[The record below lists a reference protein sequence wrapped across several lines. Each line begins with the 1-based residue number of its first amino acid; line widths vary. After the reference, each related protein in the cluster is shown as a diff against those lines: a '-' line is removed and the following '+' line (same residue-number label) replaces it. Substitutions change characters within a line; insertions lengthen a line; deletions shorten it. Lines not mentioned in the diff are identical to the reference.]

1 MIGTLRSR
9 STSMAMFVALLG
21 LAFCGTASSQDA
33 ELTFNQKFKGLISDP
48 LDTDTV
54 GFEEVQGSK
63 LTIVVKRDKGSVLT
77 PAVTL
82 LDGTTLT
89 PINVGSALK
98 QTPKSVTIK
107 NFVAPFS
114 GAYVVQVGS
123 LSGATGGYTVSVTGK
138 PATKFSAVGD
148 IAVGGEIDEI
158 EFVARKG
165 GLLSGV
171 LTPTAPTLTPTLI
184 EIEDPSGALVAIA
197 GFNSTAANTNKL
209 TLKNVALPRTGT
221 YVLRMTGLNASTGT
235 YSAKLSVKPAKPEKG
250 TLLEP
255 GLPSGGGGGSG
266 GGAFTLSEVQFGRGI
281 LSIDGLSMQVV
292 SPLTTLDTN
301 PISGVAVDGT
311 LQKLYPQVI
320 LDERLAFGLGPFFT
334 PPIVPRNAVLE
345 LVFTKPIDI
354 DSLAL
359 DADRRLTANSPIQV
373 AVNGQSVF
381 AQVFVVGSR
390 VIVNP
395 VVADEVGFPASPI
408 VVNAL
413 GKGVASTTG
422 AATLTLNPV
431 GNNVLKSQGGG
442 SLKPRSDLLG
452 STAAGGTAIGF
463 NPGNSSLDFIDQGTQ
478 GAVDLTFNGFLPD
491 VKAPR
496 LVREYR
502 FDGTFTYANGD
513 SIGINSI
520 TLRTTVGFSNLA
532 RNGKGEWADGII
544 RLRPQGPN
552 KETVVILASQTTN
565 LGGGLFQTTFQLA
578 TGIKVPLADGQKY
591 ELARA
596 EFYEPDPGKP
606 LDPTVFDPA
615 NPLILENEVINNFLE
630 LKDAN
635 GNVVELTDGMP
646 STGTVTVRFSEPME
660 LSSFLP
666 YETFYVTDDPAPSNP
681 GINNIGRV
689 IASEGG
695 RAMTFAPDRAI
706 QFGPQAGTFER
717 VGFGPDPR
725 ALLLHLQIVPAPDV
739 LIGLLGET
747 GYKEFVKEGQRG
759 LTDLAGRAVA
769 TDPTLLTTQ
778 EPIVNIQIP
787 VETIGDLSLDNLG
800 AVVMRFRGAP
810 VTAFAP
816 DGSAGVTYRDVPDS
830 ICGPNGNVF
839 GPHIPDINLFS
850 NGFFS
855 GAPVAFF
862 QKIHDDFNPPIDGQ
876 FSAFAFGTSTPIG
889 GFSVIGGARFQHV
902 YRAQDCSPD
911 SDGLAGTFLD
921 LRQVNYA
928 PSGGNVLNTTI
939 PDFQVHG
946 GHTRYIPITAQGS
959 GIPQQ
964 PETGLGFL
972 MGGTFN
978 TIGNP
983 NSGLLAGNYNA
994 TNVDTGV
1001 PFERELLYGTEIGP
1015 DAYTGG
1021 KFVIDNA
1028 NLFTPAGTSR
1038 AYHPIPHVPFTTT
1051 LPYDNGALENQ
1062 TPPNGSGTSGT
1073 HSLLL
1078 EYRVRGSAAGTVA
1091 TGNGFTFAVGILT
1104 SARPRFRVY
1113 TVGAGCGSCT
1123 FQGTCFA
1130 GFTSA
1135 VNPPLNPDLIR
1146 NAAGPNPAPPGL
1158 LCDCPRNP
1166 ATGNVAPPG
1175 APAGCTLTGTGQS
1188 IVALASTTNNVFTAD
1203 QHNYGDNSRYYMVFD
1218 YVKKTSFVRSPWI
1231 RAQPGTVTALTWLP
1245 PIFDPPLTS
1254 APVGTEFDIR
1264 FRASTDGDGGLATN
1278 LLTPEDLVDENN
1290 EFNTGTARPFVQF
1303 EVSIQANVSSQL
1315 VPVIDTLVIPYR
1327 K

>member
-1 MIGTLRSR
+1 MIRTLGPRP
-9 STSMAMFVALLG
+9 STLALC
-21 LAFCGTASSQDA
+21 LALVGFALNGDARAQDA
-33 ELTFNQKFKGLISDP
+33 ELTFNEKFKGLISDP

-54 GFEEVQGSK
+54 GFEEVEGSK

-82 LDGTTLT
+82 LDGTSLT
-89 PINVGSALK
+89 PINVGTALK
-98 QTPKSVTIK
+98 QTPSSVTIK
-107 NFVAPFS
+107 NFTVPAS
-114 GAYVVQVGS
+114 GAYIVQVGS
-123 LSGATGGYTVSVTGK
+123 LSGATGGYSVSVTGK
-138 PATKFSAVGD
+138 PPTKFNAIGD

-158 EFVARKG
+158 EFVARAG
-165 GLLSGV
+165 ATLSG
-171 LTPTAPTLTPTLI
+171 LITPTAATLTPVLI
-184 EIEDPSGALVAIA
+184 ELEDPSGALVAIA
-197 GFNSTAANTNKL
+197 GFNSLAANTKKL
-209 TLKNVALPRTGT
+209 TLKNIALPRTGT
-221 YVLRMTGLNASTGT
+221 YLLRLTGLNASTGT
-235 YSAKLSVKPAKPEKG
+235 YSSKLTVKNPKPAKG
-250 TLLEP
+250 TVIEE
-255 GLPSGGGGGSG
+255 GLPSGGGGGGKGS
-266 GGAFTLSEVQFGRGI
+266 FTLSEIQFGRGI
-281 LSIDGLSMQVV
+281 LSVDGLSMQVV
-292 SPLTTLDTN
+292 SPLSTLDTN
-301 PISGVAVDGT
+301 PISGVAIDGT
-311 LQKLYPQVI
+311 LQKLYQQVD
-320 LDERLAFGLGPFFT
+320 LNERLAFGLGAFFT
-334 PPIVPRNAVLE
+334 PPIVPRNSVLE
-345 LVFTKPIDI
+345 LVFSKPIDI
-354 DSLAL
+354 DSLEL
-359 DADRRLTANSPIQV
+359 DADRRLTADSPIQV
-373 AVNGQSVF
+373 AVN
-381 AQVFVVGSR
+381 AQVFFPQVFVAGPR
-390 VIVNP
+390 VILNP
-395 VVADEVGFPASPI
+395 IVGDDVGFPPSP
-408 VVNAL
+408 VVLNSV

-422 AATLTLNPV
+422 AATITLDPV
-431 GNNVLKSQGGG
+431 GSHVLKAQGGG
-442 SLKPRSDLLG
+442 TLKPRSDLLG
-452 STAAGGTAIGF
+452 STASGGSPIGF
-463 NPGNSSLDFIDQGTQ
+463 NPGNSVLDFIDQSNQ
-478 GAVDLTFNGFLPD
+478 GPVDLTFNGFLPD

-502 FDGTFTYANGD
+502 FDGTFSYANGD
-513 SIGINSI
+513 TIGVNSI

-532 RNGKGEWADGII
+532 KNGKGEWAEGIL

-552 KETVVILASQTTN
+552 KETVVVLASQTTN

-596 EFYEPDPGKP
+596 EYYEPDPGKP

-615 NPLILENEVINNFLE
+615 NPLILENEVINNFIE
-630 LKDAN
+630 LKDVN
-635 GNVVELTDGMP
+635 GNTVELTDGMP

-660 LSSFLP
+660 LTSFLP
-666 YETFYVTDDPAPSNP
+666 YETFYVTDDPAPTNP

-689 IASEGG
+689 ISSEGG

-717 VGFGPDPR
+717 VGFGADPR
-725 ALLLHLQIVPAPDV
+725 ALLLHLQIVPPPDV
-739 LIGLLGET
+739 LIGLLGEA
-747 GYKEFVKEGQRG
+747 GYKDLLKDGQRG
-759 LTDLAGRAVA
+759 LTDLAGRSVAVE
-769 TDPTLLTTQ
+769 PTSLTAQ
-778 EPIVNIQIP
+778 APIVNIAIP
-787 VETIGDLSLDNLG
+787 VETLGDVTLDDLG
-800 AVVMRFRGAP
+800 AVVLRFRGAP
-810 VTAFAP
+810 ITAFAP
-816 DGSAGVTYRDVPDS
+816 DGSAGVTYRDVPES

-876 FSAFAFGTSTPIG
+876 FSAFAFGSSTPIG

-911 SDGLAGTFLD
+911 SDGLSGTFLD

-928 PSGGNVLNTTI
+928 PAGGNVVNTTI

-959 GIPQQ
+959 GIPQG

-978 TIGNP
+978 TVGNP
-983 NSGLLAGNYNA
+983 NSGVLAGNYNA

-1001 PFERELLYGTEIGP
+1001 PFERELLYGTEVGP
-1015 DAYTGG
+1015 DSYVGG
-1021 KFVIDNA
+1021 PFVIDNS

-1038 AYHPIPHVPFTTT
+1038 AYHPIPHVPFENT

-1062 TPPNGSGTSGT
+1062 TPPNGTGTSGT

-1078 EYRVRGSAAGTVA
+1078 EYRVRGATAGTIA
-1091 TGNGFTFAVGILT
+1091 TGNSFTFAVGILT

-1113 TVGAGCGSCT
+1113 TVGAGCGSCL

-1158 LCDCPRNP
+1158 ACDCPRNP

-1175 APAGCTLTGTGQS
+1175 APAGCTLTGSGQS
-1188 IVALASTTNNVFTAD
+1188 IVTLSTTTNGGLFAAD

-1218 YVKKTSFVRSPWI
+1218 YVKKTSFVRSPWV
-1231 RAQPGTVTALTWLP
+1231 RAQPGSLASLTWLA
-1245 PIFDPPLTS
+1245 PIFDPPLS
-1254 APVGTEFDIR
+1254 NLPVGSTFDIR
-1264 FRASTDGDGGLATN
+1264 FRASTDGDGGLETN
-1278 LLTPEDLVDENN
+1278 LLTPAELADENN
-1290 EFNTGTARPFVQF
+1290 EFNQGTARPFVQF
-1303 EVSIQANVSSQL
+1303 EVTINANISSQL
-1315 VPVIDTLVIPYR
+1315 VPVVDTLVLPFR

>member
-1 MIGTLRSR
+1 MIESPRVFGAVLVI
-9 STSMAMFVALLG
+9 AFALG
-21 LAFCGTASSQDA
+21 VDGALAQDA
-33 ELTFNQKFKGLISDP
+33 DLTFNQKLKGLISDP

-54 GFEEVQGSK
+54 GFEEVEGSK

-82 LDGTTLT
+82 LNGTTLA
-89 PINVGSALK
+89 PINVGTALK
-98 QTPKSVTIK
+98 QTSKSVTIK
-107 NFVAPFS
+107 NFAAPFS
-114 GAYVVQVGS
+114 GEYIVQVGS
-123 LSGATGGYTVSVTGK
+123 LTGATGGYTVSVTGK
-138 PATKFSAVGD
+138 PPTKFNAVGD
-148 IAVGGEIDEI
+148 ISVGGEIDEI

-165 GLLSGV
+165 GLLSG
-171 LTPTAPTLTPTLI
+171 LIAPTAPTLTPVLI

-197 GFNSTAANTNKL
+197 GFNSLAANSNKL

-221 YVLRMTGLNASTGT
+221 YVLRLTGLNASTGT
-235 YSAKLSVKPAKPEKG
+235 YSSKLSVKAAKPEKG
-250 TLLEP
+250 TVLEP
-255 GLPSGGGGGSG
+255 GLPSGGSGGGGGGS
-266 GGAFTLSEVQFGRGI
+266 FTLSEVQFGRGI

-301 PISGVAVDGT
+301 PISGVAIDGT
-311 LQKLYPQVI
+311 LQKLFPQVD
-320 LDERLAFGLGPFFT
+320 LDERLEFGLGAFFT

-345 LVFTKPIDI
+345 LVFSKPIDV
-354 DSLAL
+354 DSLKL
-359 DADRRLTANSPIQV
+359 DADRRLTANSPVQL
-373 AVNGQSVF
+373 AVNGQGVF
-381 AQVFVVGSR
+381 AQVFVAGSR
-390 VIVNP
+390 VILNP
-395 VVADEVGFPASPI
+395 VVADEVGFPASPV

-431 GNNVLKSQGGG
+431 GENKLKSQAGGV
-442 SLKPRSDLLG
+442 LKPRSDLLG

-463 NPGNSSLDFIDQGTQ
+463 NPGNSALDFIDQGNQ

-502 FDGTFTYANGD
+502 FDGTFMYANGD
-513 SIGINSI
+513 SIGVNSI

-532 RNGKGEWADGII
+532 KNGKGEWADGII

-606 LDPTVFDPA
+606 LDPIVFDPA

-630 LKDAN
+630 LKDEN
-635 GNVVELTDGMP
+635 GDVVELSQGMP
-646 STGTVTVRFSEPME
+646 SKGTVTVRFSEPME

-681 GINNIGRV
+681 GTNNIGRV
-689 IASEGG
+689 IPSEGG

-725 ALLLHLQIVPAPDV
+725 ALLLHLQIVPPPDV
-739 LIGLLGET
+739 LIGLLGEA
-747 GYKEFVKEGQRG
+747 GYEEFVKDGQRG

-769 TDPTLLTTQ
+769 VDPTTLTSQ
-778 EPIVNIQIP
+778 QPVVNFQIP
-787 VETIGDLSLDNLG
+787 VETLGDLSLDNLG
-800 AVVMRFRGAP
+800 AVVLRFRGAP

-816 DGSAGVTYRDVPDS
+816 DGSAGVTYRDVPPEL
-830 ICGPNGNVF
+830 CGPNGNVF

-862 QKIHDDFNPPIDGQ
+862 QKIHDDFNPPLDGQ
-876 FSAFAFGTSTPIG
+876 FSAFAFGSSTPIG

-911 SDGLAGTFLD
+911 AEGLAGTFLD

-928 PSGGNVLNTTI
+928 PSGGNVVNTTI

-946 GHTRYIPITAQGS
+946 GHTRYVPITAQGN
-959 GIPQQ
+959 GIPLAADS
-964 PETGLGFL
+964 GLGFL
-972 MGGTFN
+972 MGGTHN
-978 TIGNP
+978 SLGVP
-983 NSGLLAGNYNA
+983 NSGTLAGNYNA

-1001 PFERELLYGTEIGP
+1001 PFERKLLYGTEVSP

-1021 KFVIDNA
+1021 SFVIDGS
-1028 NLFTPAGTSR
+1028 NLFTPAGTTR
-1038 AYHPIPHVPFTTT
+1038 AYHPIPHVPFTNT
-1051 LPYDNGALENQ
+1051 LPYDNGVFESVTL
-1062 TPPNGSGTSGT
+1062 PNGSIESGN

-1091 TGNGFTFAVGILT
+1091 TTNGFTLAVGILT
-1104 SARPRFRVY
+1104 TALPRFRVY
-1113 TVGAGCGSCT
+1113 TIGAGCGSCT
-1123 FQGTCFA
+1123 FQGTCFT
-1130 GFTSA
+1130 GMTSA
-1135 VNPPLNPDLIR
+1135 ISPPFDPDTIR
-1146 NAAGPNPAPPGL
+1146 NAAGPNPNPPGMP
-1158 LCDCPRNP
+1158 CDCPRHP
-1166 ATGNVAPPG
+1166 VTGNVLPPG
-1175 APAGCTLTGTGQS
+1175 APNGCVLTGNATTITELATTLNG
-1188 IVALASTTNNVFTAD
+1188 ALFND
-1203 QHNYGDNSRYYMVFD
+1203 LQHNYGDNSRYYMVFD

-1231 RAQPGTVTALTWLP
+1231 RAQPGSVTSLTWLA
-1245 PIFDPPLTS
+1245 PIFDPPLTNI
-1254 APVGTEFDIR
+1254 PTGTTFDIR
-1264 FRASTDGDGGLATN
+1264 FRTSVDGDDSTASA
-1278 LLTPEDLVDENN
+1278 LLPPSAMVDEDNALN
-1290 EFNTGTARPFVQF
+1290 QGLPKPFIQF
-1303 EVSIQANVSSQL
+1303 EVTIEGNASSQL
-1315 VPVIDTLVIPYR
+1315 VPVIDTLVVPLR